1 MDELPKDFP
10 VPFEEATRT
19 VYRSHNGSLVPAFRL
34 DSILPDYTAAAASR
48 AFDASPPQ
56 PVFTQP
62 APASAPSPIVIAQ
75 PNAPTQ
81 TAPLFPA
88 PSPSPAPAPAPAP
101 APDPPARTLAPSTR
115 SSEMGWPAFSP
126 FEARGGREIR
136 GLVVELLP
144 EPQTEAEQAEA
155 GAEWAARALDDGETR
170 AAYERMQAYNAEALG
185 AHHVLPTYPVF
196 RSLAPHLP
204 EWVRRFDG
212 MLPRWRSPLDREL
225 VAGEIAKPFRY
236 TYLWHVEMSA
246 EAAGELVD
254 GLNTSHIAS
263 LAESKGVLHSFLLCV
278 TALTDKLDAIFDID
292 EEPTSIRLSLYV
304 GWGAGSE
311 LQLNNEVRPL
321 GHLADPASL
330 FSVLLHALQPVQSA
344 YPPGDVQLF
353 LTFVT
358 ALPSSVYPYS
368 RSVTMASEV
377 TNAVASG
384 AASTAGAANAI
395 SCGPVVPS
403 QLLISYLSQLKPDQ
417 PLDPN
422 TLPKRRPLSLRAL
435 ALDKGLSR
443 RVETTG
449 QLTVEMMTRPSGGGG
464 EEAVEDDD
472 GGAEESDARQRRL
485 EMMREEEERL
495 KEADKRDF
503 GMELWAAREEDS
515 SAASLTAKQR
525 LWSTVMSTYRIAS
538 AGATTQPT
546 DDISSKSKQNMS
558 LDELIEIRYG
568 CLNASTAQLDNLLQT
583 HFPHLVARVQGANLR
598 LDTYRDLV
606 HALLSRHHHAGR
618 RTTNLFLPNELA
630 TTGSPFTAKTVRE
643 VSVHHTGNPR
653 LAIRGVAVSRTGEV
667 HQLRAVAF
675 VAALP
680 EDTQF
685 DFVLR
690 WSQDGQVLQLLHD
703 GEVVRYGYEGRKGRE
718 WSKEDLRKS
727 NMRVFLSLVP

>member
-1 MDELPKDFP
+1 MEELPRGFP

-101 APDPPARTLAPSTR
+101 APDPPARSLAPSTR

-126 FEARGGREIR
+126 LEARGGREIR

-155 GAEWAARALDDGETR
+155 RAEWATRALDDGETR

-185 AHHVLPTYPVF
+185 SHHVLPTYPVF

-212 MLPRWRSPLDREL
+212 SLPRWRSPLDRKL

-292 EEPTSIRLSLYV
+292 EEPASIRLSLYL

-384 AASTAGAANAI
+384 AASTAGAANTI

-403 QLLISYLSQLKPDQ
+403 QLLISYLSQFKPDQ

-422 TLPKRRPLSLRAL
+422 NLPKRPPPPSPSALSHSTKDSRA
-435 ALDKGLSR
+435 A
-443 RVETTG
+443 
-449 QLTVEMMTRPSGGGG
+449 GG
-464 EEAVEDDD
+464 EEAVEDED

-495 KEADKRDF
+495 READKRDF
-503 GMELWAAREEDS
+503 GIELWAAREEDS

-525 LWSTVMSTYRIAS
+525 LWSTVMSTYRVAS

-568 CLNASTAQLDNLLQT
+568 CLNASTAQLDNLLQF
-583 HFPHLVARVQGANLR
+583 HFPHLVARIQGANLR

-618 RTTNLFLPNELA
+618 KRNNLFLPTDLPSPE
-630 TTGSPFTAKTVRE
+630 GSPFFAETQQANAQ
-643 VSVHHTGNPR
+643 HQHPQIC
-653 LAIRGVAVSRTGEV
+653 IRGTLVSLAGKVQQIRGRVA
-667 HQLRAVAF
+667 LAVAMD
-675 VAALP
+675 P
-680 EDTQF
+680 NEGC
-685 DFVLR
+685 DFALR
-690 WSQDGQVLQLLHD
+690 WSQDGQVLQLLHG
-703 GEVVRYGYEGRKGRE
+703 GEVVRYGRNAKDSRE